1 MKPRIIV
8 HGGAWG
14 IPDDVVNDH
23 IKGCE
28 KAVKSGFQVLMDGGT
43 AVDAV
48 EQAVI
53 VLENDPAFDAGTGSF
68 LNAIGEVE
76 MDALIMDGKDMNA
89 GAVGAVKYIKNPVSL
104 ARKVL
109 EHPDVVFLVGDGAV
123 EFARISNIT
132 LVKTE
137 DLVVGRELERLKKIR
152 ADKNFKV
159 KKIFEEIYRG
169 TVGAAAIDKEG
180 NLAAATST
188 GGTPN
193 KFPGRIGDVPI
204 IGAGGYAENGVA
216 AVSSTGWGESLMRI
230 VIAKNTVDFIRTG
243 EPPKTAAKLAIK
255 NLEKKVNGNGGVI
268 SVNFKGETG
277 FYFNTPRMAHAF
289 INEKGEIVSGV

>member
-14 IPDDVVNDH
+14 IPDEVVDDH
-23 IKGCE
+23 IRGCE
-28 KAVKSGFQVLMDGGT
+28 EAVKKGYQILNDGGT

-76 MDALIMDGKDMNA
+76 MDALIMDGEDMSA
-89 GAVGAVKYIKNPVSL
+89 GAVGAVKYVKNPVSL
-104 ARKVL
+104 ARKIL
-109 EHPDVVFLVGDGAV
+109 EHSDVVFLVGDGAV
-123 EFARISNIT
+123 EFARISNVP

-137 DLVVGRELERLKKIR
+137 ELVVGRELERLKKIK
-152 ADKNFKV
+152 ADKNFQV

-193 KFPGRIGDVPI
+193 KFPGRIGDVPV

-216 AVSSTGWGESLMRI
+216 AVSSTGWGESLMR
-230 VIAKNTVDFIRTG
+230 VLVAKNTADFIQAG
-243 EPPKTAAKLAIK
+243 KSPANAAEMAI
-255 NLEKKVNGNGGVI
+255 NDLEKKVNGNGGVI
-268 SVNFKGETG
+268 AVNSKGELG
-277 FYFNTPRMAHAF
+277 FYFNTPRMAHAY
-289 INEKGEIVSGV
+289 IDDKGEIAAGV

>member
-14 IPDDVVNDH
+14 IPDEVVDNH
-23 IKGCE
+23 INGCRE
-28 KAVKSGFQVLMDGGT
+28 AVKKGFQVLLDGGS

-53 VLENDPAFDAGTGSF
+53 VLENDHAFDAGTGSF

-76 MDALIMDGKDMNA
+76 MDALIMDGKNMTA
-89 GAVGAVKYIKNPVSL
+89 GAVGAVKYVKNPVSL
-104 ARKVL
+104 ARKIL
-109 EHPDVVFLVGDGAV
+109 EHADVVFLVGDGAV
-123 EFARISNIT
+123 EFARISNVP

-137 DLVVGRELERLKKIR
+137 ELVVGRELERLKKIK
-152 ADKNFKV
+152 ADKNFQV

-169 TVGAAAIDKEG
+169 TVGAAAIDREG

-193 KFPGRIGDVPI
+193 KFPGRIGDVPV

-216 AVSSTGWGESLMRI
+216 AVSSTGWGESLMR
-230 VIAKNTVDFIRTG
+230 VVVAKNTADFIQVG
-243 EPPKTAAKLAIK
+243 KSPANAAEMAIK
-255 NLEKKVNGNGGVI
+255 DLEEKVNGNGGVI
-268 SVNFKGETG
+268 AVNSEGELG
-277 FYFNTPRMAHAF
+277 FYFNTPRMAHAY
-289 INEKGEIVSGV
+289 IDDRGEIAAGV